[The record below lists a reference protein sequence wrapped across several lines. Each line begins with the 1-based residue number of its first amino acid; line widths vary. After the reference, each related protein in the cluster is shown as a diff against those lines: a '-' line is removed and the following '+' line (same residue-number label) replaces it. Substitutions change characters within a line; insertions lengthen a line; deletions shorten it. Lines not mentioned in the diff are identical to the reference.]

1 MQAESRGQLKALLD
15 RAAGGVV
22 FTTIQKFAE
31 AHGVI
36 SDRAN
41 VVVMADEAHRSQ
53 YGFVEGGARWMRE
66 ALPNATF
73 VGFTGTPLERDDKNT
88 MRVFGEYV
96 DVYDIRQAVE
106 DGATRPLYY
115 EARIVKLKVDQEG
128 LRVAE
133 EEVEYVVNADRKGER
148 DDKAAEDRF
157 RVPPESLVGA
167 QERIERLA
175 AFIVEHWEKRRAA
188 MEGKAMAVTMSRDIA
203 ARLYEAIRALCP
215 GWHDTDDERG
225 AMKVVVTGTGDEP
238 EPLRSHVRSKAAR
251 KRLAERFKAPGDD
264 LRLVIVCDMWLTG
277 FDCPPAHT
285 MYLDKPLA
293 GHNLTQAIARVNRVY
308 GDKPG
313 GLIVDLLG
321 LADQLADALAIYTQ
335 AGGTGEAVRKVQ
347 DEAVP
352 AMQAAFEKLR
362 SFFHGCSYEPALDA
376 APQSVLTV
384 YLRAVDHVF
393 GQDEGWKRLRTLVK
407 ELSAA
412 FALAVPRPET
422 DAITPHLAFFQ
433 RVVAMIRKRLADDD
447 GAGAGRA
454 RQRDIDAAVRQVIGG
469 AVDADEVIDLF
480 AVAGLEEAR
489 LDILS
494 DEFLGRVAAL
504 EQKNLALETLRKLLS
519 DQIRITERTNLVQSK
534 KLREALEDAML
545 RYTNKAISTAEMISR
560 LIDLAKHLRGALSH
574 GQELG
579 LSFEETAFYDALAEN
594 GSAREVMKSDTLRL
608 LARELTEM
616 VKRMPKL
623 DWTER
628 ESVRATLRRNVRRLL
643 AKYGYPPDLAEGAT
657 QLVLRQAEL
666 STENSA

>member
-1 MQAESRGQLKALLD
+1 M
-15 RAAGGVV
+15 
-22 FTTIQKFAE
+22 
-31 AHGVI
+31 
-36 SDRAN
+36 
-41 VVVMADEAHRSQ
+41 
-53 YGFVEGGARWMRE
+53 
-66 ALPNATF
+66 
-73 VGFTGTPLERDDKNT
+73 
-88 MRVFGEYV
+88 
-96 DVYDIRQAVE
+96 
-106 DGATRPLYY
+106 
-115 EARIVKLKVDQEG
+115 
-128 LRVAE
+128 
-133 EEVEYVVNADRKGER
+133 
-148 DDKAAEDRF
+148 
-157 RVPPESLVGA
+157 
-167 QERIERLA
+167 
-175 AFIVEHWEKRRAA
+175 
-188 MEGKAMAVTMSRDIA
+188 
-203 ARLYEAIRALCP
+203 
-215 GWHDTDDERG
+215 
-225 AMKVVVTGTGDEP
+225 
-238 EPLRSHVRSKAAR
+238 
-251 KRLAERFKAPGDD
+251 
-264 LRLVIVCDMWLTG
+264 
-277 FDCPPAHT
+277 
-285 MYLDKPLA
+285 
-293 GHNLTQAIARVNRVY
+293 QAIARVNRVY

-321 LADQLADALAIYTQ
+321 LADQLADALATYTQ

-352 AMQAAFEKLR
+352 AMQVAFEKLR
-362 SFFHGCSYEPALDA
+362 SFFHGCAYEPALDA
-376 APQSVLTV
+376 APHAVLPV

-393 GQDEGWKRLRTLVK
+393 GQDEGWMRLRTLVK

-422 DAITPHLAFFQ
+422 EAITPHLAFFQ
-433 RVVAMIRKRLADDD
+433 RVVAMIRKRLADDE

-469 AVDADEVIDLF
+469 AVDADDVIDLF

-519 DQIRITERTNLVQSK
+519 DQIRSTERTNLVQSK

-560 LIDLAKHLRGALSH
+560 LIDLAKHLRDSRSH

-579 LSFEETAFYDALAEN
+579 LSSEETAFYDALAEN

-608 LARELTEM
+608 MARELTEM
-616 VKRMPKL
+616 VKKMPKL

-628 ESVRATLRRNVRRLL
+628 ESVRASLRRNVRRLL

-666 STENSA
+666 STENSE